1 MTKRQQFLQL
11 NLLHC
16 FGIWSATK
24 SFLNCW
30 GSWGTKTEIDVCLR
44 HALLLCCPARQ
55 QRHWCRWVAKSQ
67 RNDEKSLRSAYSSSS
82 SLSFATPP
90 PPLTPTILK
99 IHKLNQVILM
109 LITHFAG
116 TEAPRPPEAEVVL
129 AVEVLLWWCSTTHL
143 RAAFHQERKPDQQTE
158 GRLAQWGE
166 WCRAGAHKRSVLLSV
181 VMKGS

>member
-1 MTKRQQFLQL
+1 MESDLRQKASLIVEAVGEQRR
-11 NLLHC
+11 
-16 FGIWSATK
+16 K
-24 SFLNCW
+24 SMFAYV
-30 GSWGTKTEIDVCLR
+30 T
-44 HALLLCCPARQ
+44 LLLCCPARQ
-55 QRHWCRWVAKSQ
+55 QRHLSRWVAKSQ

-129 AVEVLLWWCSTTHL
+129 AVEVLL
-143 RAAFHQERKPDQQTE
+143 
-158 GRLAQWGE
+158 
-166 WCRAGAHKRSVLLSV
+166 
-181 VMKGS
+181 